1 MTRILIVR
9 IGSLGDVIHGLPA
22 AAALRERFP
31 DAQIDW
37 LSDPRYVEL
46 LALVPV
52 VNRVL
57 PVDTRRGGAMLAT
70 VRELRR
76 ARYDA
81 AIDLQGLLKSALLAR
96 ASAARRT
103 LGFSARHLR
112 EPAARWFYTETH
124 DPGEARHVI
133 DRNLALAAALGA
145 RAPRI
150 PFPLQVPSS
159 VVADR
164 LASAAGVDG
173 FALLNPGAAWPNKR
187 WPPARFGALAASLRD
202 RYAMRSQVLWGPGE
216 EALAAAVAAAS
227 AGAADV
233 VPATTIRD
241 LVAIAARARLMVS
254 GDTGPLHVAGAVG
267 TPIVALF
274 GPTWPERN
282 GPWSA
287 ADVTLSRNGEC
298 VCHYERRCRRARAC
312 IEDIG
317 VDEVL
322 AAVERRVGAHG

>member
-57 PVDTRRGGAMLAT
+57 PVDTRRSGAMLAT

-112 EPAARWFYTETH
+112 EPAARWFYTEAH

-145 RAPRI
+145 GPPRI